1 MIAVKWWLLAF
12 SLLALALAWEV
23 HEAAVALAALL
34 TPQAG
39 ETVPGS
45 GYRASFTGTG
55 VTLSGA
61 VLPGR
66 VAATVCALLGWRA
79 WRASRAARNALAVL
93 FAALLLAGGPL
104 ASVLATL
111 LTGSAP

>member
-1 MIAVKWWLLAF
+1 MKWWLLAF

-23 HEAAVALAALL
+23 HEAVALAALL
-34 TPQAG
+34 TLQAG
-39 ETVPGS
+39 ETGP

-79 WRASRAARNALAVL
+79 WWASRAARNALAAL

-104 ASVLATL
+104 ASVLA
-111 LTGSAP
+111 SPAP